1 MAKKYDLVVK
11 TGEYTDQS
19 GATKGRF
26 KNVGVVMEGKDGPY
40 ILLDRTFNPA
50 GVPGQDG
57 RESIIVSM
65 YEPRD
70 QAGQQAPVAAEGR
83 ILPVAGAEASGAG
96 AAPLADPR
104 AAAGH
109 HGADQQEHQEAQRPP
124 LGLGPRG
131 PRPHGPFSRR
141 TGSCCRGGG
150 GPRRR
155 WGAGRGRGGWGCNR
169 RR

>member
-26 KNVGVVMEGKDGPY
+26 KNVGVVMEDRDGPY

-70 QAGQQAPVAAEGR
+70 QAGQQA
-83 ILPVAGAEASGAG
+83 
-96 AAPLADPR
+96 
-104 AAAGH
+104 
-109 HGADQQEHQEAQRPP
+109 QQRHSEQKSNGYQPQRDD
-124 LGLGPRG
+124 LGGDSI
-131 PRPHGPFSRR
+131 PF
-141 TGSCCRGGG
+141 
-150 GPRRR
+150 
-155 WGAGRGRGGWGCNR
+155 
-169 RR
+169 